1 MAQVTITINSRE
13 YAIAC
18 ENGQEARIMQLASV
32 LEEKAKLLKGISGQ
46 ISENMFLAMVGILVA
61 DDLFEARKNIAQNPV
76 EQRDSTMDYKTTDDY
91 LAKKIRSVSEKI
103 KVIANQIE
111 SL

>member
-32 LEEKAKLLKGISGQ
+32 LDEKAKLLKGISGK
-46 ISENMFLAMVGILVA
+46 ISENMLLAMIGILVA
-61 DDLFEARKNIAQNPV
+61 DDLFETRKLLAAKTAEPQN
-76 EQRDSTMDYKTTDDY
+76 STIDYTALDNDIS
-91 LAKKIRSVSEKI
+91 LKI
-103 KVIANQIE
+103 KALSETIKAVANQIE